1 MELVEKGCANL
12 IRHIQNANKFGVPV
26 VVALNKFVKDTQNE
40 IDLVLRIAKENGA
53 FDAVTGENW
62 EKGGAG
68 GVELGKAIIEA
79 SKQKSEFKFLY
90 DLTLPIEDKIRAIA
104 QQIYCA
110 ADIELSETA
119 LKQIETLKKQ
129 VDLGPRFNMDCFI

>member
-12 IRHIQNANKFGVPV
+12 IRHIQNAKKFGVPV

-68 GVELGKAIIEA
+68 GVELGKAVIEA
-79 SKQKSEFKFLY
+79 SKQKTQFKFLY

-110 ADIELSETA
+110 ADIELSKTA

-129 VDLGPRFNMDCFI
+129 VDLRPRFGSD